1 MKKVKIYS
9 DGACKG
15 NPDGPGGY
23 GTLLQYVD
31 KENKLHEKEFCAGY
45 KATTNNRME
54 LMGVITGFE
63 ALNEKCDVEVV
74 SDSKYVCDAF
84 NQHWI
89 YAWMKNGWKKS
100 NKEAVKNKELWE
112 RLLKAMEGH
121 NVTFTWIKGHAGH
134 RENER
139 CDFLASSSAKGSELL
154 DDDGLSMYHN

>member
-1 MKKVKIYS
+1 M
-9 DGACKG
+9 
-15 NPDGPGGY
+15 P
-23 GTLLQYVD
+23 
-31 KENKLHEKEFCAGY
+31 
-45 KATTNNRME
+45 R

-63 ALNEKCDVEVV
+63 ALKQKCDVEVV

-100 NKEAVKNKELWE
+100 NKEPVKNKELWE
-112 RLLKAMEGH
+112 RLLKAMDGH

-154 DDDGLSMYHN
+154 DDDGLSMYHS

>member
-1 MKKVKIYS
+1 MMKVKIFS

-31 KENKLHEKEFCAGY
+31 KNNQLHEKEFCQGY

-63 ALNEKCDVEVV
+63 ALKTECEVEVV

-84 NQHWI
+84 NQGWI
-89 YAWMKNGWKKS
+89 YSWMKNGWKKS
-100 NKEAVKNKELWE
+100 DKSAVKNRELWE
-112 RLLKAMEGH
+112 RLLKAMSGH
-121 NVTFTWIKGHAGH
+121 KVTFSWIKGHAGH

-154 DDDGLSMYHN
+154 DDDGLSMLS